1 MKHTREHVAQ
11 VLYEELMLCESIKD
25 SPGPR
30 PWERYTIRDLHIAA
44 INELWDLALLL
55 GVSKRL
61 HHLTENR
68 ESPEPP

>member
-1 MKHTREHVAQ
+1 MEYTRERVAL
-11 VLYEELMLCESIKD
+11 VLYEELMECEAIKD

-30 PWERYTIRDLHIAA
+30 PSERYSIRDLHIAA

-61 HHLTENR
+61 HELVGE
-68 ESPEPP
+68 